1 MKNKA
6 AAALAAVIGI
16 AVLSML
22 AGPIRSQ
29 TPPDRP
35 FAVEEALWVP
45 LTERVGLE
53 LVESERTAGP
63 TDVQEAHLWVYSEAG
78 LWRRVQ
84 LVRSVQVMPLR
95 P

>member
-6 AAALAAVIGI
+6 AAALAAVIGV
-16 AVLSML
+16 AALSMI

-35 FAVEEALWVP
+35 LAVQEALWVP

-53 LVESERTAGP
+53 LVESERRPRPA
-63 TDVQEAHLWVYSEAG
+63 DVQEAHLWVNSDAG
-78 LWRRVQ
+78 WRRVQ
-84 LVRSVQVMPLR
+84 LVRSAQVLTLTP
-95 P
+95 